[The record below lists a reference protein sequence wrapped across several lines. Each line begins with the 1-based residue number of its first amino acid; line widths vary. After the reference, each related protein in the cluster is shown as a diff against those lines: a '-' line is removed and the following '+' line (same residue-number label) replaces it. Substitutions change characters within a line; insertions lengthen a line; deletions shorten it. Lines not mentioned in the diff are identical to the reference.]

1 MSYIHCLYLFAYS
14 GVQHILCCVFVLFF
28 FVYVAS
34 FSGLSF
40 FDCPFG
46 ILYRLIMLNIQI
58 YFLLPSAVKINQTM
72 IGEGVT
78 NEPTTVE
85 IKTTTDTTVELIDFI
100 GKTVRLPPFCSILRS
115 ILQH

>member
-1 MSYIHCLYLFAYS
+1 MSYIHCLYLFTYS

-46 ILYRLIMLNIQI
+46 ILYRLFMLNIQI
-58 YFLLPSAVKINQTM
+58 YFILPSAVKINQTM

-78 NEPTTVE
+78 SEPTTVE
-85 IKTTTDTTVELIDFI
+85 IKTTTDTTVELIDCI
-100 GKTVRLPPFCSILRS
+100 GKTVRLPPFCSTLRS
-115 ILQH
+115 ILQQ